1 MKSIVMSLMMIAVL
15 GIGSISCEMGS
26 SFDEV
31 VVDNS
36 VQDQTS
42 PDPTDDE
49 HLPIPGGD

>member
-1 MKSIVMSLMMIAVL
+1 MSLMMIAVL
-15 GIGSISCEMGS
+15 GIGSISCEMGN

-36 VQDQTS
+36 VQDQTG